1 MFIVTPELVDVL
13 VDRGGPPRKRRDM
26 ARMRYHL
33 EFIADKERI
42 YEGAVLPSR
51 MPASVEYSIKLVVYL
66 LFFQSVAALWQ
77 L

>member
-26 ARMRYHL
+26 ARMRDHL

>member
-1 MFIVTPELVDVL
+1 MDVL

-26 ARMRYHL
+26 ARMCHL

-42 YEGAVLPSR
+42 YEGAVLASR
-51 MPASVEYSIKLVVYL
+51 MPASVEYSIKLVVCL